1 MAYFSS
7 FFSLSVSTLSPLSVP
22 FSLFPSSSSIAQASN
37 IRVVI
42 TVIARS
48 LDDMFVD
55 YIYRRRNPRRCS
67 VAIYRW
73 TTSTSSLVP
82 ATKRPPSTRSYT
94 YETYITP
101 CERLST
107 GHSME
112 TERSSRVLSGRR
124 MM

>member
-1 MAYFSS
+1 MAYLS
-7 FFSLSVSTLSPLSVP
+7 FFSLSLSLFLCLSSLCCFFS
-22 FSLFPSSSSIAQASN
+22 FSLFAQASST
-37 IRVVI
+37 RVVI

-82 ATKRPPSTRSYT
+82 ATKKPPSMKSYT

-112 TERSSRVLSGRR
+112 IERSPRVLSGLLRR
-124 MM
+124 IM